1 MMAGDCHV
9 ASLLAM
15 TRFFGSAYS
24 ANSNFPSLQISG
36 DMVKL
41 LHTQLSEGGVFH
53 VSDYQGYDRN
63 YTLRCAVPS

>member
-1 MMAGDCHV
+1 MAGDCHV

-53 VSDYQGYDRN
+53 VSDY
-63 YTLRCAVPS
+63 